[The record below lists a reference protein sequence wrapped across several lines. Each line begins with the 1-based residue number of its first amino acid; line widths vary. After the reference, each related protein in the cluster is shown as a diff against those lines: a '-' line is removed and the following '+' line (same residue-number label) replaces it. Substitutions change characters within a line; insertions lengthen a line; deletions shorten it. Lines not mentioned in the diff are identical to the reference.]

1 MEILYQRG
9 EPACFDKWVRTKTAL
24 SAGVDL
30 VIELPLPWV
39 VAGAETFAAGGV
51 SIVNALGCVHQLSF
65 GSECGDIEALSA
77 VADILRTEQ
86 FSQAL
91 QVELQKGVTF
101 ASARQSAMLF
111 LTNQETASLLEHP
124 NNILAIAYCNAL
136 KDINSKIRPFIIKRI
151 GLHIMTFH
159 FRQKK
164 LHLPPKFDV

>member
-1 MEILYQRG
+1 MGTY
-9 EPACFDKWVRTKTAL
+9 KTAL

-91 QVELQKGVTF
+91 QVELQK
-101 ASARQSAMLF
+101 
-111 LTNQETASLLEHP
+111 ESLLRLHARRLCCLLQIRRP
-124 NNILAIAYCNAL
+124 LLYWNIQ
-136 KDINSKIRPFIIKRI
+136 II
-151 GLHIMTFH
+151 F
-159 FRQKK
+159 
-164 LHLPPKFDV
+164 LPLLIVTH